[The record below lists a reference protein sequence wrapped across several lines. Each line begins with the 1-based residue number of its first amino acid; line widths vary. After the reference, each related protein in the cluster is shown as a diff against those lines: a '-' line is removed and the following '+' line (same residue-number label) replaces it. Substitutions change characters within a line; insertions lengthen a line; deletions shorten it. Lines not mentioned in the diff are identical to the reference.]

1 MFRCRISRVYGSKRI
16 PLGLRGILRCVCENS
31 VCSMLSATI
40 AHIFQR
46 RIVIFTQI
54 YYTHRHHHTTSHHIL
69 NDMYMLLR
77 CGFFCVCMCMCVH
90 IGTRVQSVSTDHQA
104 CVRRVQRSLRATLLR
119 CCAVKKSDPR
129 HTHSR
134 TENIRHIHKS
144 TTVRAHQTCKH
155 REMCDC
161 CCCDRLLLLLFL
173 CRSVARARA
182 SVCVYVL

>member
-1 MFRCRISRVYGSKRI
+1 MYARPAKKVPFCVRMQCFVAESLGFTALNAYRWGSVEFFA
-16 PLGLRGILRCVCENS
+16 VCENS

-69 NDMYMLLR
+69 NDMYMLR
-77 CGFFCVCMCMCVH
+77 CVFFCVCMCMCVH

-129 HTHSR
+129 HTHS
-134 TENIRHIHKS
+134 
-144 TTVRAHQTCKH
+144 H
-155 REMCDC
+155 REH
-161 CCCDRLLLLLFL
+161 
-173 CRSVARARA
+173 STH
-182 SVCVYVL
+182 S